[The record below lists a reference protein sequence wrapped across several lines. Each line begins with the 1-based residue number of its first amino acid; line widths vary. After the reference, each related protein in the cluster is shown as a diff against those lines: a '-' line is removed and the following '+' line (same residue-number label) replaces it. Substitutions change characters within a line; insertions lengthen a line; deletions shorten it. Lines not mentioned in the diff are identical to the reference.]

1 MSSGAPRWPSSAAA
15 AAAGD
20 GRGAAASAMAR
31 SCVAKLQLFEQVHGD
46 DNNMTEEHV
55 LNRSFLILTTSL
67 LLATS
72 IASSILKPPSGM
84 GCASCV

>member
-1 MSSGAPRWPSSAAA
+1 MSSGAPGWPSSAAA
-15 AAAGD
+15 A
-20 GRGAAASAMAR
+20 AAASAMAR